1 MNDSKKLFKL
11 QEVDLEL
18 AAKQEALEGIQSKIG
33 DDSPVKEA
41 SAALEQARLWLV
53 EMAKAQRSAEAE
65 SEDATAKFHE
75 VEGKL
80 YSGKVTNIKELSGLQ
95 EEFEQLK
102 SKLKQKDDRVLEV
115 MGEVDAA
122 QKSLRVQEQKFGDV
136 EAQWRREQ
144 EKLAQESSTL
154 QAIIAQLDKKRGA
167 TAGEIA
173 TNHLKVYEELRGTM
187 QGKVVAKLEQG
198 KCQGCRLSLSIDE
211 LKRVRGP
218 NLVQC
223 SSCHRIM
230 FID

>member
-18 AAKQEALEGIQSKIG
+18 ASKQAALVSVQSRIG
-33 DDSPVKEA
+33 DDSSVTEA
-41 SAALEQARLWLV
+41 SAALEQARQWLAQM
-53 EMAKAQRSAEAE
+53 EKAQRSAEAE
-65 SEDATAKFHE
+65 SEDTSVKLHE

-122 QKSLRVQEQKFGDV
+122 QKSLRAQEQKFKDV
-136 EAQWRREQ
+136 ETQWRREQ
-144 EKLAQESSTL
+144 DRLAGESSTL
-154 QAIIAQLDKKRGA
+154 QAAIAQLDKKRA
-167 TAGEIA
+167 TTATEIA
-173 TNHLKVYEELRGTM
+173 PGSLKAYEGLRGTM
-187 QGKVVAKLEQG
+187 QGKVVAKMEQG

-218 NLVQC
+218 HLVQC
-223 SSCHRIM
+223 SSCHRIL